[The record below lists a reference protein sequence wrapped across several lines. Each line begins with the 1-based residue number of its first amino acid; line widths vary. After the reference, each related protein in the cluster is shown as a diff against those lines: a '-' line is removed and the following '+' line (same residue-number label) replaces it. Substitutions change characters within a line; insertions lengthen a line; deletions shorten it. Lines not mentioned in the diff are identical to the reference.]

1 MGGIHRIHQHFANL
15 FREIVLFR
23 RLYRLRRCLPLSIPL
38 YRSLHL
44 THLHLDAPWRV
55 VREVRRL
62 LAMATLDNIPDTSV
76 LEAKLELESLATI
89 LQLDSPTRVHPLI
102 DQATEF
108 KQNLTA
114 DSSIY
119 TISFSTTNQSDV
131 DSAYTEYEPRKDTES
146 LPMGIR
152 WGLAEIILED
162 DVPIDSRQGC
172 MVTESLPM
180 GVRWGL
186 AKIILEDDVPMDVI

>member
-1 MGGIHRIHQHFANL
+1 MCQDSLATRWGASIASTNISQIFSEKLCFLEDYIVCGGAS
-15 FREIVLFR
+15 
-23 RLYRLRRCLPLSIPL
+23 PPSIPL
-38 YRSLHL
+38 YLCLHL

-62 LAMATLDNIPDTSV
+62 LAMATLDNIPDTTV

-131 DSAYTEYEPRKDTES
+131 DSAYTEYEPREDTES

-162 DVPIDSRQGC
+162 DVRMDVVCITPDTVAWLRRVC
-172 MVTESLPM
+172 
-180 GVRWGL
+180 RWGL
-186 AKIILEDDVPMDVI
+186 DGA